1 MTYNLYNVY
10 DLSGN
15 LVLERAKSKEVIEVT
30 GCPKKSVSQYALDG
44 NTINKKYKVEI
55 VDTVNTF
62 DSDVERDFAR
72 KYSMECYIQWLELN
86 RRYGTKNK

>member
-1 MTYNLYNVY
+1 MKYNLYNVY

-15 LVLERAKSKEVIEVT
+15 LVLERAKSKQVVKIT
-30 GCPKKSVSQYALDG
+30 GCTGKSVAQYALDG

-55 VDTVNTF
+55 VDTLNTF
-62 DSDVERDFAR
+62 DSDVERKFVQ
-72 KYSMECYIQWLELN
+72 KYGYECYRQWMELN